1 MDMESIT
8 RWEEYSRAKDE
19 MMVHTDI
26 AEARWNEVE
35 SEDKRSARINMI
47 AHLLSTIPYHEV
59 KRAPLHL
66 PPRPP
71 STGYRRLP
79 RNERNRVPDHAAT
92 LKPPS

>member
-35 SEDKRSARINMI
+35 SEDKLPAFASLRHHVTDAAMEFRKVFLFVIDRDNDRVG
-47 AHLLSTIPYHEV
+47 Y
-59 KRAPLHL
+59 LHSL
-66 PPRPP
+66 
-71 STGYRRLP
+71 GFF
-79 RNERNRVPDHAAT
+79 
-92 LKPPS
+92 